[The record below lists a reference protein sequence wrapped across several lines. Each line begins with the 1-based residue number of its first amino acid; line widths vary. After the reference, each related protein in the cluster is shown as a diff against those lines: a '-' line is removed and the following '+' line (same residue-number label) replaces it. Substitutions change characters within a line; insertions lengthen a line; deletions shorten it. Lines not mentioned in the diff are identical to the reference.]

1 MWQLDALGNA
11 IWNAVTANQ
20 IAYNRPPMN
29 SDSSL
34 LQGVK
39 IVSLALNVPGPVA
52 AARLTKLGAEV
63 TKVEPPT
70 GDATQSAAP
79 ELYESLCQGQRVLRL
94 DLKSPEGCAKLD
106 ELLAQSELLL
116 ASFRPS
122 ALQRLGLDW
131 ESLHA
136 RHPKLCFVGIV
147 GYHAPFEE
155 RTGHD
160 LTYQSDLGLL
170 RPPHMPPT
178 LFIDLAGAERAVS
191 MALALLNRLARKGQA
206 GCAWVSLHECA
217 QDFAVPLKAGL
228 TTSDG
233 ILGGA
238 YPLYGF
244 YRASDGWIAIAALEP
259 HFAQRVLAELGLEKA
274 DRTALERIFRQRKAA
289 SWEKWAQDLD
299 LPLVAVRETGS

>member
-1 MWQLDALGNA
+1 MDS
-11 IWNAVTANQ
+11 
-20 IAYNRPPMN
+20 N
-29 SDSSL
+29 SDSTL

-39 IVSLALNVPGPVA
+39 IISLALNIPGPAA
-52 AARLTKLGAEV
+52 AARLTKLGAEI
-63 TKVEPPT
+63 TKIEPPT
-70 GDATQSAAP
+70 GDATQTAAP
-79 ELYESLCQGQRVLRL
+79 ALYESLTQGQTIVRL
-94 DLKSPEGCAKLD
+94 DLKSSAGHAKLD
-106 ELLAQSELLL
+106 ELLASADLLL

-131 ESLHA
+131 ESLRT

-147 GYHAPFEE
+147 GYPPPHQE

-170 RPPHMPPT
+170 RPPQMPPT

-191 MALALLNRLARKGQA
+191 MALALLTRAARSGQA

-217 QDFAVPLKAGL
+217 RDLAVPLRAGL

-233 ILGGA
+233 LLGGA

-244 YRASDGWIAIAALEP
+244 YRANDGWIAIAALEP
-259 HFAQRVLAELGLEKA
+259 HFAERLLSELGLKKA
-274 DRTALERIFRQRKAA
+274 ERPALERIFRQRKAA
-289 SWEKWAQDLD
+289 SWEKWAAELD
-299 LPLVAVRETGS
+299 LPLVAVRHPE

>member
-1 MWQLDALGNA
+1 MNA
-11 IWNAVTANQ
+11 
-20 IAYNRPPMN
+20 
-29 SDSSL
+29 DSSL

-63 TKVEPPT
+63 IKVEPPA
-70 GDATQSAAP
+70 GDATSTVAASW
-79 ELYESLCQGQRVLRL
+79 YQSLCQGQTVLRL
-94 DLKSPEGCAKLD
+94 DLKSPDGRAKLD
-106 ELLAQSELLL
+106 DLLAKADLLL

-136 RHPKLCFVGIV
+136 RHSKLCFVGII
-147 GYHAPFEE
+147 GYPAPLQE

-191 MALALLNRLARKGQA
+191 MALALLNRAARKGEA

-217 QDFAVPLKAGL
+217 HDLAAPLKAGL
-228 TTSDG
+228 TSSG
-233 ILGGA
+233 GLLGGG

-244 YRASDGWIAIAALEP
+244 YRANDGWIAVAALEP
-259 HFAQRVLAELGLEKA
+259 HFAEHLLSELDLAKA
-274 DRTALERIFRQRKAA
+274 DRSELERIFLQRSAA
-289 SWEKWAQDLD
+289 AWESWAAERD
-299 LPLVAVRETGS
+299 LPLVALR

>member
-1 MWQLDALGNA
+1 MDSK
-11 IWNAVTANQ
+11 
-20 IAYNRPPMN
+20 
-29 SDSSL
+29 SDSKL

-39 IVSLALNVPGPVA
+39 IVSLALNLPGPAA
-52 AARLTKLGAEV
+52 AARLTKLGAKV

-70 GDATQSAAP
+70 GDATQTAAP
-79 ELYESLCQGQRVLRL
+79 ALYESLSKGQKVVRL
-94 DLKSPEGCAKLD
+94 DLKSPAGRAKLD
-106 ELLAQSELLL
+106 RLLAQADLLL

-136 RHPKLCFVGIV
+136 RHPRLCFVGIV
-147 GYHAPFEE
+147 GYAAPFEE

-160 LTYQSDLGLL
+160 LTYQGALGLL
-170 RPPHMPPT
+170 RPPQMPPT

-191 MALALLNRLARKGQA
+191 MALALLNRSARKGQA

-217 QDFAVPLKAGL
+217 RDLAAPLKAGL
-228 TTSDG
+228 TTSSG
-233 ILGGA
+233 LLGGV

-244 YRASDGWIAIAALEP
+244 YRANDGWIAVAALEP
-259 HFAQRVLAELGLEKA
+259 HFAERLLSELGLKTA

-289 SWEKWAQDLD
+289 SWEKWAAELD
-299 LPLVAVRETGS
+299 LPLVAVQGAGS

>member
-1 MWQLDALGNA
+1 MDS
-11 IWNAVTANQ
+11 
-20 IAYNRPPMN
+20 N
-29 SDSSL
+29 SDSTL

-52 AARLTKLGAEV
+52 AARLTKLGADV

-70 GDATQSAAP
+70 GDATQTAAP
-79 ELYESLCQGQRVLRL
+79 ALYEALCQGQTVLRL
-94 DLKSPEGCAKLD
+94 DLKSPERRTQLED
-106 ELLAQSELLL
+106 FLAQADLLL

-122 ALQRLGLDW
+122 ALLRLGLDW

-136 RHPKLCFVGIV
+136 RHPRLCFVGIV
-147 GYHAPFEE
+147 GYPAPQQE

-170 RPPHMPPT
+170 RPPQMPPT

-191 MALALLNRLARKGQA
+191 MALALLNRAARSGRA

-217 QDFAVPLKAGL
+217 QDLSAPLKAGL
-228 TTSDG
+228 TTSEG
-233 ILGGA
+233 LLGGA

-244 YRASDGWIAIAALEP
+244 YRANDGWIAVAALEP
-259 HFAQRVLAELGLEKA
+259 HFAERLLSELGLKQA
-274 DRTALERIFRQRKAA
+274 DRPALERIFRQRKAA
-289 SWEKWAQDLD
+289 SWEKWAAELG
-299 LPLVAVRETGS
+299 LPLVAVRQPE

>member
-1 MWQLDALGNA
+1 
-11 IWNAVTANQ
+11 
-20 IAYNRPPMN
+20 MN
-29 SDSSL
+29 SDSTL

-39 IVSLALNVPGPVA
+39 IISLALNVPGPVA

-63 TKVEPPT
+63 TKVEPPN
-70 GDATQSAAP
+70 GDATKTAAP
-79 ELYESLCQGQRVLRL
+79 GLYESLCQGQTVLHI
-94 DLKSPEGCAKLD
+94 DLKSPDGSAKLD
-106 ELLAQSELLL
+106 DLLATADLLL

-136 RHPKLCFVGIV
+136 RHPRLCFVGII
-147 GYHAPFEE
+147 GYPAPFQE

-160 LTYQSDLGLL
+160 LTYQGDLGLL
-170 RPPHMPPT
+170 RPPQMPPT

-191 MALALLNRLARKGQA
+191 MALALLNRAARRGQA

-217 QDFAVPLKAGL
+217 RELATPLKAGL

-233 ILGGA
+233 LLGGA

-244 YRASDGWIAIAALEP
+244 YRANDGWIAIAALEP
-259 HFAQRVLAELGLEKA
+259 HFAQKLLSELGLKKA
-274 DRTALERIFRQRKAA
+274 DRTALERIFLQRKAA
-289 SWEKWAQDLD
+289 SWEKWAAGLD
-299 LPLVAVRETGS
+299 LPLVAVQEAG

>member
-1 MWQLDALGNA
+1 
-11 IWNAVTANQ
+11 
-20 IAYNRPPMN
+20 MN
-29 SDSSL
+29 SDSTL

-39 IVSLALNVPGPVA
+39 IVSLALNAPGPVA
-52 AARLTKLGAEV
+52 AARLTKLGADV

-70 GDATQSAAP
+70 GDATRTAAP
-79 ELYESLCQGQRVLRL
+79 DWYESLCQGQTVLRI
-94 DLKSPEGCAKLD
+94 DLKSPDGRAKLD
-106 ELLAQSELLL
+106 DLLAPADLLL

-136 RHPKLCFVGIV
+136 RHPKLCFVGII
-147 GYHAPFEE
+147 GYPVPLHE

-170 RPPHMPPT
+170 RPPQMPPT

-191 MALALLNRLARKGQA
+191 MALALLNRVARRGES

-217 QDFAVPLKAGL
+217 QDLAAPLKAGL
-228 TTSDG
+228 TTSSG
-233 ILGGA
+233 LLGGA

-244 YRASDGWIAIAALEP
+244 YRANDGWIAIAALEP
-259 HFAQRVLAELGLEKA
+259 HFAERLLSELGLKKA
-274 DRTALERIFRQRKAA
+274 DRPVLERIFLQRKAA
-289 SWEKWAQDLD
+289 SWEKWAAELD
-299 LPLVAVRETGS
+299 LPLVAVRDAV